1 MDDRELVSMLSTAFS
16 CFDETLTLNVAGAYS
31 IVLLLSNGH
40 SSFFTICIFL
50 NPQKVF
56 QETWAS
62 FNRRQMLSWLNSF
75 HSKQNYDGWEE
86 WSKIQ
91 VYTKMELEK
100 PKEIGRKLPYTIR
113 PWAMRVSCGCT
124 LNLISFVINIALTQM
139 ALMLHC
145 YSTMELFWY
154 RNNSL
159 KFNGRCR
166 SNWCSLHR
174 DEKLVWTFKIA
185 PTVFWILSTHFLTFS
200 VGKIFFSVD
209 I

>member
-124 LNLISFVINIALTQM
+124 LNLISL
-139 ALMLHC
+139 L
-145 YSTMELFWY
+145 LFQS
-154 RNNSL
+154 R
-159 KFNGRCR
+159 
-166 SNWCSLHR
+166 
-174 DEKLVWTFKIA
+174 EQ
-185 PTVFWILSTHFLTFS
+185 WILCDQYCFDSEDADASLLFNDGTIL
-200 VGKIFFSVD
+200 V
-209 I
+209 